1 MKSIARIITC
11 LLFIGL
17 LLNCSG
23 TKDDIPQAILKG
35 HVKGIPAEKIDL
47 KINVSNSITGDVMYY
62 YIPVDSTG
70 EFQLSLPLAFPVMAT
85 IESRYIGVNIIR
97 LSPGKTSILNLDVD
111 KDDKGTLQI
120 SDGIKAPASERSY
133 LYSKIRLNI
142 FESEDIVIDSL
153 MAPLPFREYTTKRI
167 AQTLSSVDSD
177 TILSD
182 WGKSVLKT
190 ELDLFYTNN
199 TLIEY
204 KSFMERV
211 TSNNGLKNQTAEEP
225 DLSYYSFLKDLNM
238 SDTAVISAGYYHI
251 ILQNILKNPVFELK
265 PINDTQPAEW
275 VSKAKEKLG
284 GAVGEGQEL
293 FYNILLANSYSNQLN
308 QMQPFNEKQIK
319 NIESYYK
326 EDNIGKV
333 LISENHK
340 VNILLSENVDKKPT
354 EVGAE
359 PKEEAPNTDQAELF
373 MSRIFDKHKDKVIV
387 VDFWAT
393 WCVPCVKSIEEI
405 APYKKKYQNKGVV
418 FVYITTESSPPKT
431 WEIMKKNI
439 KGEHYYVDEKMWDQL
454 SDKYGVNSIPYILV
468 FGKDKKV
475 KKQISGYIEG
485 DKSLTN
491 SLDELL

>member
-35 HVKGIPAEKIDL
+35 HVKGIRAEKVNL
-47 KINVSNSITGDVMYY
+47 KINVSNSITGDVMHY

-111 KDDKGTLQI
+111 KDDNGTLQI

-133 LYSKIRLNI
+133 LYSKIRHIL
-142 FESEDIVIDSL
+142 ESENIVIDSL
-153 MAPLPFREYTTKRI
+153 MAPLPFREYATKQI
-167 AQTLSSVDSD
+167 AQILSTVDSD

-182 WGKSVLKT
+182 WGKSLFKT
-190 ELDLFYTNN
+190 ELDLVYTSN
-199 TLIEY
+199 TLFLY
-204 KSFMERV
+204 KSLMKSV
-211 TSNNGLKNQTAEEP
+211 ISNNGLKNQTVEEP
-225 DLSYYSFLKDLNM
+225 DISYYSFLKDLNM
-238 SDTAVISAGYYHI
+238 SDTALVSTFYYPI
-251 ILQNILKNPVFELK
+251 ILQNILKNPVFDLK
-265 PINDTQPAEW
+265 PVNDTQPAEW

-284 GAVGEGQEL
+284 SAVGEGQEL

-326 EDNIGKV
+326 KDNIGKV

-340 VNILLSENVDKKPT
+340 VNILLSEK
-354 EVGAE
+354 
-359 PKEEAPNTDQAELF
+359 APNIDEAELF

-439 KGEHYYVDEKMWDQL
+439 KGEHYYVDEKMGDQL
-454 SDKYGVNSIPYILV
+454 SDKYGVRTIPYILV

-475 KKQISGYIEG
+475 KKQIRGYIEG

>member
-133 LYSKIRLNI
+133 LYSKMSHILMNERI
-142 FESEDIVIDSL
+142 GIDSL
-153 MAPLPFREYTTKRI
+153 MAPLPFREYATKRI
-167 AQTLSSVDSD
+167 VQILSTVDSD

-225 DLSYYSFLKDLNM
+225 DLSYYSF
-238 SDTAVISAGYYHI
+238 
-251 ILQNILKNPVFELK
+251 
-265 PINDTQPAEW
+265 
-275 VSKAKEKLG
+275 
-284 GAVGEGQEL
+284 
-293 FYNILLANSYSNQLN
+293 
-308 QMQPFNEKQIK
+308 
-319 NIESYYK
+319 
-326 EDNIGKV
+326 
-333 LISENHK
+333 
-340 VNILLSENVDKKPT
+340 
-354 EVGAE
+354 
-359 PKEEAPNTDQAELF
+359 
-373 MSRIFDKHKDKVIV
+373 
-387 VDFWAT
+387 
-393 WCVPCVKSIEEI
+393 
-405 APYKKKYQNKGVV
+405 
-418 FVYITTESSPPKT
+418 
-431 WEIMKKNI
+431 
-439 KGEHYYVDEKMWDQL
+439 HYY
-454 SDKYGVNSIPYILV
+454 SDCDPSSEACVQDFL
-468 FGKDKKV
+468 
-475 KKQISGYIEG
+475 
-485 DKSLTN
+485 
-491 SLDELL
+491 